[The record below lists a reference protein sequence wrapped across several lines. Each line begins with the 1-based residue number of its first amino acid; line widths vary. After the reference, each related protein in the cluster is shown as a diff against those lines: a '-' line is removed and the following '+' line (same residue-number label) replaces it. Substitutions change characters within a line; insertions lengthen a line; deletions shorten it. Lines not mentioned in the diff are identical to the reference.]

1 MARARLPQAACCAV
15 QGVGHDVSPCSG
27 PLGAALGSGGAWRG
41 ARLLPGLQYGRY
53 PSRFADILRDSR
65 FRTPI
70 SFAILGRVHLVSCA
84 AHGAP
89 LAAHQC
95 VTPLAIFSWLAKQ
108 DRIERELSAT
118 RLSLSQLQNKSSQ
131 PPVPIYSSTV
141 CNTGIQYLSRFAE
154 RYLSRFAFRIFFP
167 QKKALHVGR
176 YLSFVSDACYLS
188 RLCRTSSRYIF
199 RDPPSG
205 LVRRLARE
213 RMVVSLR
220 AVVVPWRTCRAA
232 PWSGEVRGPAPSCR
246 FRCLGVKGPKRPGD
260 VPGSAGQ
267 PDRRLLPA
275 AHGVSPN

>member
-1 MARARLPQAACCAV
+1 MARVRLPQAACCAV

-84 AHGAP
+84 AHGPP

-108 DRIERELSAT
+108 DRIERELSTT
-118 RLSLSQLQNKSSQ
+118 RLYLSQLQNKSSQ

-167 QKKALHVGR
+167 PKRLYMSVVTCHSSQMRVVPFSIYGASEATTDEHDIQRDLSNSPVNPCGKVVERPQRLPRTRRRLVAKAIAR
-176 YLSFVSDACYLS
+176 PTMAALS
-188 RLCRTSSRYIF
+188 R
-199 RDPPSG
+199 
-205 LVRRLARE
+205 
-213 RMVVSLR
+213 
-220 AVVVPWRTCRAA
+220 
-232 PWSGEVRGPAPSCR
+232 
-246 FRCLGVKGPKRPGD
+246 
-260 VPGSAGQ
+260 
-267 PDRRLLPA
+267 
-275 AHGVSPN
+275 